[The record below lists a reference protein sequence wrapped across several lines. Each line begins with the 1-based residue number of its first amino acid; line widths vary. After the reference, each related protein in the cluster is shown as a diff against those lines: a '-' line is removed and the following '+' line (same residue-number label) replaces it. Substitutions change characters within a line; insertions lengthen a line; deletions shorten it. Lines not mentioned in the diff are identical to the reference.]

1 MDVNRARLV
10 TALQRHTRRLG
21 FDVIRHPSSRL
32 LDGHLVHILR
42 ELSIDHVLD
51 VGANVGQYAQ
61 FLRSIGYKGTI
72 ISFEPVAESFARLS
86 QAAARDPKWRV
97 VNSALGAEESTAT
110 ITVTRA
116 SVMASLRT
124 PLTDHATGIGADLDA
139 VRHETVPVR
148 RLDSIFDEHVPAGA
162 NVFAKLAVQGWD
174 IEVLQGAAGCL
185 GKMLALQSIVSVIPL
200 YEGMPSWVD
209 SLANMRRFGFELTG
223 MFPILYNGNFRVV
236 EFDAVMVRSSEALD
250 DRMSSGVPAP

>member
-10 TALQRHTRRLG
+10 TGLKEVTRRLG
-21 FDVIRHPSSRL
+21 FEVIHHPSSRL

-51 VGANVGQYAQ
+51 VGANVGQFAQ

-86 QAAARDPKWRV
+86 RAAAYDPNWRA

-116 SVMASLRT
+116 SIMASLRT
-124 PLTDHATGIGADLDA
+124 PLRAHATGIGADLDA
-139 VRHETVPVR
+139 VRHEVVPVQ
-148 RLDSIFDEHVPAGA
+148 RLDSIFDDHVPAGA
-162 NVFAKLAVQGWD
+162 KVFTKLAVQGWD
-174 IEVLQGAAGCL
+174 IEVLRGAAGCL
-185 GKMLALQSIVSVIPL
+185 EKILALQSIVSVIPL

-209 SLANMRRFGFELTG
+209 SLENMRRFGFELTG
-223 MFPILYNGNFRVV
+223 MFPILYNGTFRVV
-236 EFDAVMVRSSEALD
+236 EFDAVMVRNSDALD
-250 DRMSSGVPAP
+250 DPTGVSAS